1 MLPIVRTDIPYG
13 SSPIGQPG
21 RPTSSAAQTR
31 TAGGLVPRDFQRGKF
46 SDCPSQLGIEADVN
60 VPCGLEI
67 REIIEQLSTLLDDGG
82 QCWTMFWRRGW
93 DSNPRYGCPYAAFR
107 VRCFQPLS
115 HLSKPVK
122 SGIFPSSDLSCYPI
136 CYPFD
141 RRAFSKAPRR
151 AASTFAAASAC
162 IPGRTWL
169 YKSSVMATDA
179 WPSRSCAIFGW
190 TPLASIWVACP
201 WRRSWKRRCG
211 SPCLRKNV
219 SKACV
224 IVRGC

>member
-21 RPTSSAAQTR
+21 RPTPSAAQTR

-82 QCWTMFWRRGW
+82 KRWTMFWRRGW

-115 HLSKPVK
+115 HLSK
-122 SGIFPSSDLSCYPI
+122 SLLGLNFFL
-136 CYPFD
+136 
-141 RRAFSKAPRR
+141 
-151 AASTFAAASAC
+151 
-162 IPGRTWL
+162 L
-169 YKSSVMATDA
+169 
-179 WPSRSCAIFGW
+179 RS
-190 TPLASIWVACP
+190 
-201 WRRSWKRRCG
+201 
-211 SPCLRKNV
+211 
-219 SKACV
+219 
-224 IVRGC
+224 